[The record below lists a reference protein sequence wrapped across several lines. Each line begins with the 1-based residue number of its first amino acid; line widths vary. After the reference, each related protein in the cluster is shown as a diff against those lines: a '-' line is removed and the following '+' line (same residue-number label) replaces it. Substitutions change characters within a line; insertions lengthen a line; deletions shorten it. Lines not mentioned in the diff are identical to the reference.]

1 MQYIN
6 TSSLKGLDATI
17 EHRAAC
23 TLQEKKKKRN
33 KTTKTKPYQ
42 TTTTKTYSRKAKE
55 INTHMVQYF
64 TDICTCL

>member
-23 TLQEKKKKRN
+23 TLQEKKKKEQNNKN
-33 KTTKTKPYQ
+33 KTIPNNNNKN
-42 TTTTKTYSRKAKE
+42 
-55 INTHMVQYF
+55 I
-64 TDICTCL
+64 

>member
-23 TLQEKKKKRN
+23 TLQEKKKKKEQNNKN
-33 KTTKTKPYQ
+33 KTIPNNNNKN
-42 TTTTKTYSRKAKE
+42 
-55 INTHMVQYF
+55 I
-64 TDICTCL
+64 